1 MKNKKL
7 LMSVIVLTLASLTLV
22 GCSSKVKTTDVAKT
36 PITADP
42 TNETADP
49 TNETG
54 STNEPGSVSTTQ
66 AEGTLDAADV
76 RDNKST
82 NPVIKAASLFAD
94 YLEKNVDPQK
104 KDADWVDYLNN
115 TFIPANKDITIS
127 NNGNSH
133 VNVVYF
139 SDANT
144 KACAIVSLDQTLQ
157 SGHFVIVTG
166 KNYKLC
172 ATYEA
177 IFKKP
182 ATKIK

>member
-42 TNETADP
+42 TNET
-49 TNETG
+49 G

-82 NPVIKAASLFAD
+82 NPVIKTASLFAD

-104 KDADWVDYLNN
+104 DDAYWVDYLNN

-127 NNGNSH
+127 NNGNSN
-133 VNVVYF
+133 VTVVYF
-139 SDANT
+139 SDAKT
-144 KACAIVSLDQTLQ
+144 KACAIVSLDQSLQ
-157 SGHFVIVTG
+157 TGHFVVVTD
-166 KNYKLC
+166 KNFDLC

-182 ATKIK
+182 APKVK